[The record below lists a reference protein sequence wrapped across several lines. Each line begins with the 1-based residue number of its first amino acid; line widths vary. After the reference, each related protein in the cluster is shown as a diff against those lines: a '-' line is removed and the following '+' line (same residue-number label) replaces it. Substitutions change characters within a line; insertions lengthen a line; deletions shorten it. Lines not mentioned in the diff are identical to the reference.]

1 MNTLVNKLIKLKLVE
16 GRSELLDFEELKN
29 GKYSRQSADITEK
42 KFRVLEEAGILN
54 YEREEYGFRIE
65 VLNMKELEEIQEVQE
80 FIANTDDEIRNY
92 INDIANELKN
102 KTQEEAKEII
112 CGYREDLNKHL
123 SQ

>member
-1 MNTLVNKLIKLKLVE
+1 MNTLVNRLIKLKLVE
-16 GRSELLDFEELKN
+16 ARSEHIDFEDIGN
-29 GKYSRQSADITEK
+29 SKYSKKSADITEK
-42 KFRVLEEAGILN
+42 KLRALAEAGILN

-80 FIANTDDEIRNY
+80 FIANADDEIRNY
-92 INDIANELKN
+92 INDIAIELKD